1 MNYRNNIFIAV
12 NLMVLFLVGCD
23 AATSDT
29 GSTTLT
35 LNLNAQVN
43 GKPLSTDPGTTFDVN
58 GTLISFESVRMYIS
72 EITLINSNGDPVSI
86 LGDGLTVP
94 AKNED
99 DEDIS
104 HTVQDHIVLVK
115 QDAGIDSYDL
125 GTWPAGK
132 YEKIHFKIGIAGTNN
147 RIDPSQVPAGH
158 PLAKQT
164 DYNNHWNWNAGYLYL
179 RIDGKVDTDGDA
191 VPDDE
196 WAVHLG
202 TERFLRQVMV
212 THDLILEADQPGIL
226 DLSIDYG
233 EFLRN
238 VDLSD
243 PDQRICHTMN
253 NLPVANAVANQISSA
268 FSISTDRKRTG
279 GSTSADG

>member
-1 MNYRNNIFIAV
+1 MNYRNNLFIAV

-35 LNLNAQVN
+35 LNLNAHVN
-43 GKPLSTDPGTTFDVN
+43 GKPLSTDPDATFDVN

-104 HTVQDHIVLVK
+104 HTVQNHIVLVK

-147 RIDPSQVPAGH
+147 RIDPSQVPADH

-268 FSISTDRKRTG
+268 FAVSTDRKRTG